1 MRETPHPLCF
11 SVVGQFPVSAAGSD
25 LRLKGGAVTYTK
37 CDISLHI
44 KRKYLHVLGPRHSDK
59 TAYLLQTQP
68 LWILLILED

>member
-1 MRETPHPLCF
+1 MF
-11 SVVGQFPVSAAGSD
+11 FGSGSVSGNGCQDLSKIARAG
-25 LRLKGGAVTYTK
+25 RLKGGAVTYTK